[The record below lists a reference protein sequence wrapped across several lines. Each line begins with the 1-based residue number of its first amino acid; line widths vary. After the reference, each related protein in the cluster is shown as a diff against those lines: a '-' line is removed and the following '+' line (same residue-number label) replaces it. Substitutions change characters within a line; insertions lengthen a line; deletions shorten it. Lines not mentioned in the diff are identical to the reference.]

1 MKILVVHDRFGEI
14 RSVAIPGRPL
24 PPGEVQWRLA
34 ASEFVALVEAPSLP
48 EGQELPGALEK
59 MRGEFHVATGPARL
73 VRKKPISEARK
84 DEQDEKEAFY
94 S

>member
-1 MKILVVHDRFGEI
+1 MKILVVHDQFGEI

-24 PPGEVQWRLA
+24 PPGELQWRLQ
-34 ASEFVALVEAPSLP
+34 ASEFVALVDVPSLP
-48 EGQELPGALEK
+48 EGKELPGALEK

-73 VRKKPISEARK
+73 VRKKQASKEKTNRK
-84 DEQDEKEAFY
+84 RSTPSIE

>member
-14 RSVAIPGRPL
+14 RSVAVPGRPL
-24 PPGEVQWRLA
+24 PPGEVPWHLTPG
-34 ASEFVALVEAPSLP
+34 EFVALVDAPSLP
-48 EGQELPGALEK
+48 EGKELRGALEK

-73 VRKKPISEARK
+73 IRKKPASEPCE
-84 DEQDEKEAFY
+84 DEQDEKEAFN